1 MTNLEIAELL
11 RAVAASY
18 QLKDADK
25 QSLAKSEFGK
35 NKFKIVAYQRA
46 ADAVE
51 HASSELKDLWDD
63 KKLEEV
69 PGIGKSIAEHL
80 DELFRTGKSRHFEE
94 VMKGLPH
101 QMFDLMKVPGIGAK
115 TAYKI
120 SNKFKSKFK
129 KGEPLKIL
137 EELVTKGEI
146 AKMEGF
152 GEQSQ
157 ADITKSIEETKG
169 RTRRL
174 LLPYASSIA
183 ESIVEWLKKEPSI
196 KEAVALGSLRRK
208 ASTVGDIDIAV
219 ATNNPQ
225 KVMEHFTKYPKATRV
240 LEKGDTS
247 ASIIVPGD
255 IQVDLMVQSPDSF
268 GALLQHF
275 TGSKHHNIALRE
287 YALKKGLSLSE
298 YGIKELKAKS
308 EKLKAFRTE
317 EEFYKYL
324 GLDYIPPELRE
335 DSGEIEAAL
344 KISKAFQGKPVGLPH
359 LVELKDIKADLQIHS
374 DFDIETSHDL
384 GVSSMEEVV
393 SKANQLGYEYI
404 AFTEHNPSRS
414 GHNEKQVVE
423 LLKKKREKVEQLNY
437 SIKNKSTKFTQSRL
451 MKVFNSLE
459 IDIMPDGLLPVP
471 DAGLELLDF
480 ALVSIHG
487 SFKMAREEMTKR
499 VLSALAHPK
508 VKIFAHPTARKL
520 NERESVELN
529 WPEIFEFCKKHDKW
543 LEINSD
549 PMRLDLPDTL
559 VREAVKSGVKLSMGT
574 DAHHKDNMDF
584 MQFGVSVARRGW
596 AKKSDIVNCLSLSEF
611 KVVIN
616 K

>member
-11 RAVAASY
+11 RAVAAAY
-18 QLKDADK
+18 QLKNAD
-25 QSLAKSEFGK
+25 K
-35 NKFKIVAYQRA
+35 NKFKIIAYQRA

-80 DELFRTGKSRHFEE
+80 DELFRTGKSKHFEE
-94 VMKGLPH
+94 VMEGLPPS
-101 QMFDLMKVPGIGAK
+101 MFDLMKVPGVGAK
-115 TAYKI
+115 TGYKLAKELGI
-120 SNKFKSKFK
+120 KSLGELEKAAK
-129 KGEPLKIL
+129 TGKIKGIPNIL
-137 EELVTKGEI
+137 
-146 AKMEGF
+146 
-152 GEQSQ
+152 
-157 ADITKSIEETKG
+157 KSIEETKG

-174 LLPYASSIA
+174 LLPYASQIA
-183 ESIVEWLKKEPSI
+183 DSLVEWLKTEPSV

-208 ASTVGDIDIAV
+208 AATVGDIDIAV

-225 KVMEHFTKYPKATRV
+225 KVMEHFTKYPKAQRV
-240 LEKGDTS
+240 LEKGEAS

-287 YALKKGLSLSE
+287 YARSLSPSLSLSE
-298 YGIKELKAKS
+298 YGIRIS
-308 EKLKAFRTE
+308 EKLRKFTTE
-317 EEFYKYL
+317 EEFYKFL

-335 DSGEIEAAL
+335 DSGEIEA
-344 KISKAFQGKPVGLPH
+344 SKDHRLPH

-384 GVSSMEEVV
+384 GVSSAEEVV
-393 SKANQLGYEYI
+393 GKANELGYEYI
-404 AFTEHNPSRS
+404 AFTEHNPSKS
-414 GHNEKQVVE
+414 GHTDSQIIDI
-423 LLKKKREKVEQLNY
+423 LKRKREVIDKLNLKLKRKSVKTNDVNSY
-437 SIKNKSTKFTQSRL
+437 SRIQ
-451 MKVFNSLE
+451 KVFNSLE
-459 IDIMPDGLLPVP
+459 IDIMPDGSLPVP
-471 DAGLELLDF
+471 EAGLELLDF

-487 SFKMAREEMTKR
+487 SFKMPREQMTKR

-520 NERESVELN
+520 NEREGVELN
-529 WPEIFEFCKKHDKW
+529 WPEIFDFCKSKSKW

-559 VREAVKSGVKLSMGT
+559 VHEAVKFGVKLSMGT

-596 AKKSDIVNCLSLSEF
+596 ATENDIVNTRSLEEF
-611 KVVIN
+611 EKML